1 MGNRGVVSSHWGNM
15 VLVVDEGRLGNMVDH
30 CHRSCVVDLLLLV
43 VVGGDRGGGD
53 DSSLVAGMMMPVAD
67 TGERASNA
75 MSGVEV
81 ALGAD
86 QAGQIGADKQNRL
99 QEILKINS
107 RNPRYYR
114 QLDILQEILE
124 TEDISLTHLMTE
136 HGCPSS
142 KLNRLS
148 NEGGGRSLS
157 FYRPQRRSLA
167 GLGDRGKTGWLY
179 TSLDGELRPFP
190 TMSAFWNLGITY
202 MLILRFRKFATQ
214 FFFFLR
220 PVCCCRGADSGLCP
234 ASPTSA

>member
-1 MGNRGVVSSHWGNM
+1 
-15 VLVVDEGRLGNMVDH
+15 
-30 CHRSCVVDLLLLV
+30 
-43 VVGGDRGGGD
+43 
-53 DSSLVAGMMMPVAD
+53 
-67 TGERASNA
+67 
-75 MSGVEV
+75 
-81 ALGAD
+81 
-86 QAGQIGADKQNRL
+86 
-99 QEILKINS
+99 
-107 RNPRYYR
+107 
-114 QLDILQEILE
+114 
-124 TEDISLTHLMTE
+124 MTE

-167 GLGDRGKTGWLY
+167 GLGDRGKTGILY
-179 TSLDGELRPFP
+179 TTLDGELRPFP

-234 ASPTSA
+234 ASPTSAWPFQLGLGGLVDSPMHTLFFCGFLLKWQKGSVLNKNTPEPVSFKDSGSRSSGCCLDLVALWTPKCPQTAQRCNWILLVAILQRYFFLKINSKKGKRSKL

>member
-1 MGNRGVVSSHWGNM
+1 
-15 VLVVDEGRLGNMVDH
+15 
-30 CHRSCVVDLLLLV
+30 
-43 VVGGDRGGGD
+43 
-53 DSSLVAGMMMPVAD
+53 
-67 TGERASNA
+67 
-75 MSGVEV
+75 
-81 ALGAD
+81 
-86 QAGQIGADKQNRL
+86 
-99 QEILKINS
+99 
-107 RNPRYYR
+107 
-114 QLDILQEILE
+114 
-124 TEDISLTHLMTE
+124 MTE

-148 NEGGGRSLS
+148 NEGGERSLS

-220 PVCCCRGADSGLCP
+220 PVRCCRGADSGLCP
-234 ASPTSA
+234 ASPTSAWPFQLGLGGPVGSPTRTLFFCGFLLKWQKGSALNKNTPEPVSFEDSGSRSPGAVSTLLPFGHQNVPKLPNDAIEAHLLQYLQIYFFSKFI